1 MKIFQRAAQREFA
14 QTAAAVFVSLFA
26 ILLTT
31 QMIRLLRQAAK
42 GVTAAEGVATLMG
55 FASISYLPVLLSLT
69 LFISILLSLSRVYRD
84 SEMVIWFSS
93 GVPLTAWI
101 KPVLRFAAPILLA
114 IAALTLFLTPWSM
127 TKRDEYLK
135 RMDNR
140 SDVARMS
147 PGAFQESARGDRVF
161 FVESVG
167 SERGEDDRVKNVF
180 ISSVQHGRQG
190 VIVASQG
197 HTEMADNGD
206 KFIVLSN
213 GRRYEGEAGSTEF
226 RTMEFQR
233 YAIRMETM
241 ENLGIDQSTR
251 NLSTAELLSDWSN
264 HNKAELL
271 WRFGVPL
278 SALILSLLAIPLS
291 FVNPRA
297 GRTNNL
303 LLALLTFMIYS
314 NLLSV
319 GKTWVAQGRLPFEI
333 GVWAV
338 HLLMC
343 IALIALFW
351 RRLAVT
357 SVWRLWR

>member
-14 QTAAAVFVSLFA
+14 QTAAGVFVALFA

-31 QMIRLLRQAAK
+31 QMIRLLGQAAR
-42 GVTAAEGVATLMG
+42 GVTAAEGVVTLMG
-55 FASISYLPVLLSLT
+55 FTSLNYLPVLLSLT
-69 LFISILLSLSRVYRD
+69 LFIAILLSLSRVYRD
-84 SEMVIWFSS
+84 SEMAIWFSS

-101 KPVLRFAAPILLA
+101 DPVLRFAAPILLA

-127 TKRDEYLK
+127 TKRDEYVK

-161 FVESVG
+161 FVESIAHENG
-167 SERGEDDRVKNVF
+167 TDDRVKNVF
-180 ISSVQHGRQG
+180 INSVQHGRQG

-197 HTEMADNGD
+197 HTEMAENGD
-206 KFIVLSN
+206 KFVVLSN
-213 GRRYEGEAGSTEF
+213 GRRYEGAAGSAEF

-233 YAIRMETM
+233 YAIRMETA
-241 ENLGIDQSTR
+241 ENLGIDQSAK
-251 NLSTAELLSDWSN
+251 NLSTLELLRN
-264 HNKAELL
+264 RTTQNKAELL
-271 WRFGVPL
+271 WRLGVPF
-278 SALILSLLAIPLS
+278 SALILALLAIPLS

-303 LLALLTFMIYS
+303 LFALLTFMIYS

-319 GKTWVAQGRLPFEI
+319 SKTWVAQGRLPFEV

-338 HLLMC
+338 HLFMC
-343 IALIALFW
+343 LALIALFW
-351 RRLAVT
+351 RRLAVF

>member
-14 QTAAAVFVSLFA
+14 QTAAGVFVALFA

-31 QMIRLLRQAAK
+31 QMIRLLGQAAR
-42 GVTAAEGVATLMG
+42 GVTAAEGVVTLMG
-55 FASISYLPVLLSLT
+55 FTSLNYLPVLLSLT
-69 LFISILLSLSRVYRD
+69 LFIAILLSLSRVYRD
-84 SEMVIWFSS
+84 SEMAIWFSS

-101 KPVLRFAAPILLA
+101 DPVLRFAAPILLA

-127 TKRDEYLK
+127 TKRDEYVK

-161 FVESVG
+161 FVESIAHENG
-167 SERGEDDRVKNVF
+167 TDDRVKNVF
-180 ISSVQHGRQG
+180 INSVQHGRQG

-197 HTEMADNGD
+197 HTEMAENGD
-206 KFIVLSN
+206 KFVVLSN
-213 GRRYEGEAGSTEF
+213 GRRYEGAAGSAEF

-233 YAIRMETM
+233 YAIRMETA
-241 ENLGIDQSTR
+241 ENLGIDQSAK
-251 NLSTAELLSDWSN
+251 NLSTLELLRN
-264 HNKAELL
+264 RTTQNKAELL
-271 WRFGVPL
+271 WRLGVPF
-278 SALILSLLAIPLS
+278 SALILALLAIPLS

-303 LLALLTFMIYS
+303 LFALLTFMIYS

-319 GKTWVAQGRLPFEI
+319 SKTWVAQGRLSFEV

-338 HLLMC
+338 HLFMC
-343 IALIALFW
+343 LALIALFW
-351 RRLAVT
+351 RRLAVF